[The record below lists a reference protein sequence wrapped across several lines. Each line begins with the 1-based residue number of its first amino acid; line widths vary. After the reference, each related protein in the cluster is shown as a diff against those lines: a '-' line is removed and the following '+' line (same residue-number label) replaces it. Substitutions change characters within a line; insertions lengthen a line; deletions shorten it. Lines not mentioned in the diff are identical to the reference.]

1 MNLLGNLH
9 GIFVSQGGVP
19 KLPITECSID
29 NLGIVD
35 DKQQNPKYHGGPER
49 AICILDL
56 NILLKLQE
64 EGHPIS
70 PGSTGENLL
79 ISGCKLSIGEKI
91 SVGDVELEIVSAASP
106 CYKIADS
113 FIDGNFNRFSDKIN
127 PGDTRWYCRV
137 LNGGDIKISSEVDN
151 L

>member
-1 MNLLGNLH
+1 M
-9 GIFVSQGGVP
+9 
-19 KLPITECSID
+19 
-29 NLGIVD
+29 
-35 DKQQNPKYHGGPER
+35 
-49 AICILDL
+49 
-56 NILLKLQE
+56 LKLQK

-127 PGDTRWYCRV
+127 PGDTRWYCR
-137 LNGGDIKISSEVDN
+137 GSERRRYQN
-151 L
+151 IL